1 MFHVLR
7 RQSGTRNTLTGV
19 GISIGYPK
27 KDKSDSGLVVVSA
40 APGGPAY
47 KAGVLSGDLIL
58 AIDDAST
65 EKMEIYDAAERLQ

>member
-1 MFHVLR
+1 MFRVLR

-58 AIDDAST
+58 AIDDTST